1 MDDWKEMDDA
11 KDDQETDLAETPEQ
25 GNQSRGASH
34 LQSLISKSYSHLKPQ
49 TFMKPQL
56 SIKKTN
62 SVSLLNRV
70 LLAQIDKQAEDWN
83 GLQFIVVFE
92 NLLA

>member
-25 GNQSRGASH
+25 GNQSSGAFPPPIANIKVLFPFKASDIYET
-34 LQSLISKSYSHLKPQ
+34 SVVN
-49 TFMKPQL
+49 
-56 SIKKTN
+56 KKTN

>member
-1 MDDWKEMDDA
+1 MDDT

-25 GNQSRGASH
+25 GNQSSGAFPPP
-34 LQSLISKSYSHLKPQ
+34 IAN
-49 TFMKPQL
+49 
-56 SIKKTN
+56 IKVLFPFKASDIYETSVVNKKAN

-92 NLLA
+92 NMLA

>member
-1 MDDWKEMDDA
+1 
-11 KDDQETDLAETPEQ
+11 
-25 GNQSRGASH
+25 
-34 LQSLISKSYSHLKPQ
+34 
-49 TFMKPQL
+49 MKPQL

-62 SVSLLNRV
+62 SVSHFNRV
-70 LLAQIDKQAEDWN
+70 LLAQIDKQADWN